1 MPVLPGPA
9 RSMLPVPVPPVTP
22 SSLRHRSFSALD
34 RELQRLAV
42 APLVPGVALPEPM
55 LEPGT
60 GAEPMPELSGATL
73 PAPGVL
79 LPVVSSAA
87 PLLAPALEF
96 DVPLAPVLSNAPL
109 EDWANA
115 AEDRP
120 SIAAAAAAP
129 SSFMFMSW
137 LLKKSAD

>member
-22 SSLRHRSFSALD
+22 SSLRHRSFSAPD
-34 RELQRLAV
+34 RALQRLAP
-42 APLVPGVALPEPM
+42 APVVPEGALLEPM
-55 LEPGT
+55 LEPDA
-60 GAEPMPELSGATL
+60 GAEPTPEPSGATL

-79 LPVVSSAA
+79 LPVVLSAE

-96 DVPLAPVLSNAPL
+96 DVPFARALSDAPL
-109 EDWANA
+109 EVWASEA
-115 AEDRP
+115 VDTP